1 MAFIEKISMIIKKTR
16 QVSMSESDLRNKRKS
31 CQTSDPL
38 KQNSETQNQFNET
51 ENSDNIFSRF
61 AKLSQHNI
69 PSMGIVQDIL
79 NSHP

>member
-31 CQTSDPL
+31 GLSSDPSV
-38 KQNSETQNQFNET
+38 QSNATQNRFET

-61 AKLSQHNI
+61 AKLSQNNI
-69 PSMGIVQDIL
+69 PSMGIV
-79 NSHP
+79 